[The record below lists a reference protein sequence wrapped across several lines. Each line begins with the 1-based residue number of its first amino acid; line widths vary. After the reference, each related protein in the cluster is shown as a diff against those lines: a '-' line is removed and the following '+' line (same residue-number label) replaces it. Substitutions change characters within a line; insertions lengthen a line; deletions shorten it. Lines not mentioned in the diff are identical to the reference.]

1 MAQWLRITCSVGD
14 VGLIPASGRS
24 PGEGNGNPCSQY
36 SCLGNPMGRG
46 AWWATVQG
54 LQRASHDLVT
64 KQQYRTICPS
74 LLLLSVL
81 VVSYGENHYQI
92 QLYEDFSPIFSS
104 KSLIVSGLTF
114 RFLVHFELVLCK
126 WCEVRIQLP
135 CLLLLHV
142 DVQFSQHHVLKTL
155 SQAPPLPS
163 RLLRGLGQG
172 SLCCAVGPCWLFILS
187 IAMCTCPSPTPL

>member
-1 MAQWLRITCSVGD
+1 MWVWSLGQEDPLEKEMATHSSTLAWEIPWTEEPGGLQSRGCKEPVMIWWLNNNTEPFVH
-14 VGLIPASGRS
+14 
-24 PGEGNGNPCSQY
+24 PCSC
-36 SCLGNPMGRG
+36 CL
-46 AWWATVQG
+46 
-54 LQRASHDLVT
+54 
-64 KQQYRTICPS
+64 
-74 LLLLSVL
+74 L

-114 RFLVHFELVLCK
+114 RFLIHFELVLCK

-135 CLLLLHV
+135 FLLLLHV
-142 DVQFSQHHVLKTL
+142 DIQFSQHHVLKTL

-163 RLLRGLGQG
+163 RLLHGLGQG